1 MVYVWSTG
9 HIAEAKRL
17 DNYNLHS
24 EVNDKHSLRGRVFHK
39 IREDILKGRY
49 QQNEAMKELQ
59 ISKELGVSRTPVRE
73 ALRQLELEG
82 LVTIIPNKGAV
93 VSGINARDIGDI
105 FAIRTVIEGLSAQWA
120 AENISNE
127 QLDELEE
134 IVYLSE
140 YHFKKGHI
148 DQLYELDNK
157 FHEMLYEASNSKIL
171 RHVLSDFHHYVQR
184 VRKTSLSAPE
194 RAEKSIQEHKAIL
207 EALRNKDGD
216 AAKSLTN
223 VHVENTSRNVI
234 EKRIVEVLGIKE
246 E

>member
-1 MVYVWSTG
+1 
-9 HIAEAKRL
+9 L

-24 EVNDKHSLRGRVFHK
+24 EVTDKYSLRGRVFHK

-49 QQNEAMKELQ
+49 RQNEAMKELQ

-93 VSGINARDIGDI
+93 VSGINARDIADI
-105 FAIRTVIEGLSAQWA
+105 YAIRSMIEGLSAQWA
-120 AENISNE
+120 AENITDT

-134 IVYLSE
+134 VVYLSE
-140 YHFKKGHI
+140 FHLKKGHI

-157 FHEMLYEASNSKIL
+157 FHEMLYEASSSKIL

-234 EKRIVEVLGIKE
+234 EKRIVEVLGIQE

>member
-1 MVYVWSTG
+1 M
-9 HIAEAKRL
+9 
-17 DNYNLHS
+17 
-24 EVNDKHSLRGRVFHK
+24 
-39 IREDILKGRY
+39 
-49 QQNEAMKELQ
+49 
-59 ISKELGVSRTPVRE
+59 
-73 ALRQLELEG
+73 
-82 LVTIIPNKGAV
+82 
-93 VSGINARDIGDI
+93 
-105 FAIRTVIEGLSAQWA
+105 IEGLSAQWA
-120 AENISNE
+120 AENISTA

-140 YHFKKGHI
+140 FHFKKGHI
-148 DQLYELDNK
+148 EQLYELDNK
-157 FHEMLYEASNSKIL
+157 FHEILYEASNSKIL

-184 VRKTSLSAPE
+184 VRKTSLAAPE

-234 EKRIVEVLGIKE
+234 EKRIVEILGIKE

>member
-1 MVYVWSTG
+1 M
-9 HIAEAKRL
+9 
-17 DNYNLHS
+17 DNYNLQS
-24 EVNDKHSLRGRVFHK
+24 EINDKHSLRGRVFHK

-49 QQNEAMKELQ
+49 QRNEAMKELQ
-59 ISKELGVSRTPVRE
+59 ISKDLGVSRTPVRE

-93 VSGINARDIGDI
+93 VSGINARDIADI
-105 FAIRTVIEGLSAQWA
+105 YAIRSLIEGLSAQWA
-120 AENISNE
+120 AENITLE

-140 YHFKKGHI
+140 FHLKKGHI

-157 FHEMLYEASNSKIL
+157 FHEVLYEASESKIL

-194 RAEKSIQEHKAIL
+194 RAMKSINEHKAIL
-207 EALRNKDGD
+207 EALRNKDTE
-216 AAKSLTN
+216 AAKYLTN
-223 VHVENTSRNVI
+223 IHVENTSRNVI
-234 EKRIVEVLGIKE
+234 EKRIVEVLGIE
-246 E
+246 EK

>member
-1 MVYVWSTG
+1 M
-9 HIAEAKRL
+9 

-24 EVNDKHSLRGRVFHK
+24 EVTDKYSLRGRVFHK

-49 QQNEAMKELQ
+49 RQNEAMKELQ

-93 VSGINARDIGDI
+93 VSGINARDIADI
-105 FAIRTVIEGLSAQWA
+105 YAIRSMIEGLSAQWA
-120 AENISNE
+120 AENITDT

-134 IVYLSE
+134 VVYLSE
-140 YHFKKGHI
+140 FHLKKGHI

-157 FHEMLYEASNSKIL
+157 FHEMLYEASSSKIL

-234 EKRIVEVLGIKE
+234 EKRIVEVLGIQE

>member
-1 MVYVWSTG
+1 M
-9 HIAEAKRL
+9 
-17 DNYNLHS
+17 DNFKLHN
-24 EVNDKHSLRGRVFHK
+24 EVNDKYSLRGRVFHK

-49 QQNEAMKELQ
+49 KQNEAMKELQ

-93 VSGINARDIGDI
+93 VSGINARDIADI
-105 FAIRTVIEGLSAQWA
+105 YAIRSLIEGLSAQWA
-120 AENISNE
+120 AENITDE
-127 QLDELEE
+127 QIDELEE

-140 YHFKKGHI
+140 FHLSKGHI
-148 DQLYELDNK
+148 EQLYELDNK

-184 VRKTSLSAPE
+184 VRRTSLSAKD
-194 RAEKSIQEHKAIL
+194 RAEKSISEHKAIL
-207 EALRNKDGD
+207 EALRNKDGEQ
-216 AAKSLTN
+216 AKALTN

-234 EKRIVEVLGIKE
+234 EKRIVEILGIDE